1 MYRILIILVAACL
14 FSSLHLCGACQ
25 EEQVEFANRKL
36 KQLAEQLPISIFP
49 DRDTIIEVPQVIKG
63 KSLVFALNEKK
74 LVSHIGVSLFSDE
87 TKQMLDRNI
96 CNFLERYFLEL
107 LLQKDRG
114 DVKSKLAEYH
124 VSLMINGQEFD
135 KGYFHSVAEVLQ
147 IMRMPVSFALCHK
160 GKHAEAVWISDNYQL
175 SLRFPLYR
183 ELIDGTDKKESDEEL
198 YNMLQVAT
206 FAPVNLVDEQVTRE
220 SLLPETGG
228 VYIRKGETFLIKP
241 MSSDRYY
248 VEEDGRFVPLFRK
261 QCPEYSMNNLFLTYG
276 NGNGKTLQIT
286 HRKYGHF
293 TPEISIPLLNFLACF
308 KDDFLTACHTG
319 YNKNG
324 ELETMVVFN
333 HKTLN
338 YIHLLRVH
346 IAKEQLFSGH
356 PILKADFYSNIPQH
370 YINSLLK

>member
-1 MYRILIILVAACL
+1 MHRILIILFTFCFL
-14 FSSLHLCGACQ
+14 FSLRLCGACP

-36 KQLAEQLPISIFP
+36 KQLAGQLPISVFP
-49 DRDTIIEVPQVIKG
+49 EKDTIMEVPQVVKG
-63 KSLVFALNEKK
+63 KSLVFELNDKK
-74 LVSHIGVSLFSDE
+74 VVCHIGVSLFSNE
-87 TKQMLDRNI
+87 TKQMLDKGI

-107 LLQKDRG
+107 LLQKDQVG
-114 DVKSKLAEYH
+114 VKRKLEEYH
-124 VSLMINGQEFD
+124 VSLLVNGKDFT
-135 KGYFHSVAEVLQ
+135 KGRFRSVAEVLQ
-147 IMRMPVSFALCHK
+147 LMCMPVNFALRRMDRQ
-160 GKHAEAVWISDNYQL
+160 AEAVWIFNDYHL
-175 SLRFPLYR
+175 CMRFPLYR

-198 YNMLQVAT
+198 YNLLQVAVLS
-206 FAPVNLVDEQVTRE
+206 PVDLMDEQVARE
-220 SLLPETGG
+220 NLQPETGD

-248 VEEDGRFVPLFRK
+248 VEEGGSFVPLFRK
-261 QCPEYSMNNLFLTYG
+261 QYPEYSMNNLFLTYR
-276 NGNGKTLQIT
+276 NGDGKTLQIT

-293 TPEISIPLLNFLACF
+293 TPEISIPLPNFLACF

-346 IAKEQLFSGH
+346 TTKERLFSSH
-356 PILKADFYSNIPQH
+356 PVLKADFYSNIPQH

>member
-1 MYRILIILVAACL
+1 MCRILIILFATSL
-14 FSSLHLCGACQ
+14 FSSLRLYGACP

-36 KQLAEQLPISIFP
+36 KQLAEQLPISALP

-63 KSLVFALNEKK
+63 KSLVFVLNEKK
-74 LVSHIGVSLFSDE
+74 VVSHIGVSLFSDE
-87 TKQMLDRNI
+87 TKQMLDRGI

-107 LLQKDRG
+107 LLQKDKTG
-114 DVKSKLAEYH
+114 VKLKLDEYR
-124 VSLMINGQEFD
+124 VSLKVNGQEF
-135 KGYFHSVAEVLQ
+135 GEGHFHSVAEVLQ
-147 IMRMPVSFALCHK
+147 IMNMPVNFALRHMDK
-160 GKHAEAVWISDNYQL
+160 QAEAVWTFSNYHL
-175 SLRFPLYR
+175 HMRFPLYR

-198 YNMLQVAT
+198 YNLLQVAV
-206 FAPVNLVDEQVTRE
+206 FNPVKLVDGQITRE
-220 SLLPETGG
+220 SLQRETGD
-228 VYIRKGETFLIKP
+228 VYIRKGETFLIKS

-248 VEEDGRFVPLFRK
+248 MEENGKFVPLFRK
-261 QCPEYSMNNLFLTYG
+261 QYPEYSMNNLFLTYR
-276 NGNGKTLQIT
+276 NGDGKTLQIT

-293 TPEISIPLLNFLACF
+293 TPEISISLLNFLACF
-308 KDDFLTACHTG
+308 KDDFQTACHTG

-346 IAKEQLFSGH
+346 VAKEQLFSEH

>member
-1 MYRILIILVAACL
+1 MCRILIILFATCF
-14 FSSLHLCGACQ
+14 FSSLRLYGACP

-36 KQLAEQLPISIFP
+36 KQLAGQLPISILP

-63 KSLVFALNEKK
+63 KSLVFVLNEKK
-74 LVSHIGVSLFSDE
+74 VVSHIGVSLFSDE
-87 TKQMLDRNI
+87 TKQMLDRGI

-107 LLQKDRG
+107 LLQKDKAG
-114 DVKSKLAEYH
+114 VKLKLAEYH
-124 VSLMINGQEFD
+124 VSLRINGQEF
-135 KGYFHSVAEVLQ
+135 GEGHFHSVAEVLQ
-147 IMRMPVSFALCHK
+147 IMSMPVNFALRHM
-160 GKHAEAVWISDNYQL
+160 GKQAEAVWTFGNYHL
-175 SLRFPLYR
+175 HLLFPLYR

-198 YNMLQVAT
+198 YNLLQVAV
-206 FAPVNLVDEQVTRE
+206 FNPVNLVDGQVTRE
-220 SLLPETGG
+220 SLQLETDG
-228 VYIRKGETFLIKP
+228 VYIRKGEAFLIKF

-248 VEEDGRFVPLFRK
+248 MEENGMFVPLFWK
-261 QCPEYSMNNLFLTYG
+261 QYPEYSMSNLFLTYR
-276 NGNGKTLQIT
+276 NGDGKTLQIT

-308 KDDFLTACHTG
+308 KDDFHTACHTG

-346 IAKEQLFSGH
+346 VAKEQLFSVH